1 MPALT
6 SACADVPML
15 PVHPVRKVP
24 AAEGLYCF
32 ICQLR
37 AFWACLTW
45 LSRGECLPFWF
56 VLCTLQSFADLPRGS
71 HGPPRYQMK
80 TWFVCCGMLS
90 VFSYTDHGLQLQ
102 FQNVSLCRLRRLNAF
117 LPKDPAALP
126 DQVVHGVLVAV
137 NKPPASGAYPE
148 AVLQRKILVFM
159 AATGTGFA

>member
-1 MPALT
+1 MFQCCRYILSGKYRQQKGFTA
-6 SACADVPML
+6 SYANCVPFGHVL
-15 PVHPVRKVP
+15 RGSP
-24 AAEGLYCF
+24 EGN
-32 ICQLR
+32 
-37 AFWACLTW
+37 A
-45 LSRGECLPFWF
+45 SPFGPYF